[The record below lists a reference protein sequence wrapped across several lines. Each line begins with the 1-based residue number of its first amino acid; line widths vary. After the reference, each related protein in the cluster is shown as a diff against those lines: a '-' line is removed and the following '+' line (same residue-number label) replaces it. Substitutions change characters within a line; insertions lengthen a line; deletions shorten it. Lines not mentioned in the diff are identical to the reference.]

1 MPHASRQ
8 QEVSCAPSEASSDI
22 AKVAQP
28 ASRAPTVTAAP
39 THPRDTLASDN
50 SVTEYPTDRGKFPV
64 DLEDDDVK
72 RYILNNGPCKPEG
85 PFKRDG
91 KGRCFSKEFYNKTSK
106 IGCRIPR
113 KWLCYSPSMDRVYC
127 EQCWLFGDRPS
138 AHHLHQAWRIR
149 INDWQGLSKK
159 IKEHELSR
167 SHLAACVVY
176 DTWKNNLTIDAQIS
190 SEFKREVGFWTEVLT
205 RITDVTLTLASRNS
219 AFRGHREKICDIDN
233 GNLLST
239 IELMARY
246 DPVLQRLIESKKKV
260 HYLSPQ
266 TQNEIIS
273 LLSKKVQDTIITDIQ
288 NAEFYSIIM
297 DTTQDISKVDQLSQ
311 VFRYVTIANDENGNP
326 TEVKINESF
335 LGFHA
340 VTDQTAAGLEREILE
355 SMERK
360 GILFGKCRGQGY
372 DGASNMS
379 GVYSGV
385 QKHIRDKEPNAVYIH
400 CAAHNLNLVL
410 NDACQNIPEIKDFYD
425 TVERLYVFF
434 SGSIKRWELLETHLS
449 VPKAGQPTLKRLC
462 PTRWASRQDAV
473 QSLRFRYAD
482 IMQALTKIDLLSKKS
497 EERAEAT
504 GLKKAMESFEFVVMT
519 VIQGKV
525 LETVNI
531 VSQALQ
537 RKDVDLLQA
546 TVMLGNATDTLAQ
559 LRGEF
564 DGLKAHAQDL
574 ASSWGVHSLF
584 KDRRARRTK
593 RHFSELCEDQRL
605 QDHGEHFRVAV
616 FYANFDIVVAQLKNR
631 FVGMSEVA

>member
-1 MPHASRQ
+1 MLQVTLELESNPFIFAGQQEVSCAPSEASSDIGIAKAAQPASHAPTDPSSPVTAEPASRASRFETGQ

-72 RYILNNGPCKPEG
+72 R
-85 PFKRDG
+85 
-91 KGRCFSKEFYNKTSK
+91 
-106 IGCRIPR
+106 
-113 KWLCYSPSMDRVYC
+113 
-127 EQCWLFGDRPS
+127 
-138 AHHLHQAWRIR
+138 
-149 INDWQGLSKK
+149 
-159 IKEHELSR
+159 
-167 SHLAACVVY
+167 
-176 DTWKNNLTIDAQIS
+176 
-190 SEFKREVGFWTEVLT
+190 
-205 RITDVTLTLASRNS
+205 
-219 AFRGHREKICDIDN
+219 
-233 GNLLST
+233 
-239 IELMARY
+239 
-246 DPVLQRLIESKKKV
+246 
-260 HYLSPQ
+260 
-266 TQNEIIS
+266 
-273 LLSKKVQDTIITDIQ
+273 
-288 NAEFYSIIM
+288 
-297 DTTQDISKVDQLSQ
+297 
-311 VFRYVTIANDENGNP
+311 
-326 TEVKINESF
+326 
-335 LGFHA
+335 
-340 VTDQTAAGLEREILE
+340 
-355 SMERK
+355 
-360 GILFGKCRGQGY
+360 
-372 DGASNMS
+372 
-379 GVYSGV
+379 
-385 QKHIRDKEPNAVYIH
+385 
-400 CAAHNLNLVL
+400 
-410 NDACQNIPEIKDFYD
+410 
-425 TVERLYVFF
+425 
-434 SGSIKRWELLETHLS
+434 GSIKRWELLETHLS

-546 TVMLGNATDTLAQ
+546 TAMLGNATDTLAQ

-605 QDHGEHFRVAV
+605 QDPGEHFRVAV
-616 FYANFDIVVAQLKNR
+616 FYANIDIVVAQLKNR
-631 FVGMSEVA
+631 FVGMSEVAQRFSFLLPRELLRATDKDLSESASALSGQYKDDLSAEFPFQILSLRNALRPTIKKIERGTIKDLAQTLLIENQSILPNSTKVQKRPHLHIQTKYLRKLGDTSLLSSMYYRCMKMPCNFRGRVISYEAVFKSACMKKML

>member
-1 MPHASRQ
+1 MLQVTLELESNPFIFAGQQEVSCAPSEASSDIGIAKAAQPASHAPTDPSSPVTAEPASRASRFETGQ

-72 RYILNNGPCKPEG
+72 RYILNNEPCKPEG

-91 KGRCFSKEFYNKTSK
+91 KG
-106 IGCRIPR
+106 
-113 KWLCYSPSMDRVYC
+113 
-127 EQCWLFGDRPS
+127 
-138 AHHLHQAWRIR
+138 
-149 INDWQGLSKK
+149 
-159 IKEHELSR
+159 
-167 SHLAACVVY
+167 
-176 DTWKNNLTIDAQIS
+176 
-190 SEFKREVGFWTEVLT
+190 
-205 RITDVTLTLASRNS
+205 
-219 AFRGHREKICDIDN
+219 
-233 GNLLST
+233 
-239 IELMARY
+239 
-246 DPVLQRLIESKKKV
+246 
-260 HYLSPQ
+260 
-266 TQNEIIS
+266 
-273 LLSKKVQDTIITDIQ
+273 
-288 NAEFYSIIM
+288 
-297 DTTQDISKVDQLSQ
+297 
-311 VFRYVTIANDENGNP
+311 
-326 TEVKINESF
+326 
-335 LGFHA
+335 
-340 VTDQTAAGLEREILE
+340 
-355 SMERK
+355 
-360 GILFGKCRGQGY
+360 
-372 DGASNMS
+372 
-379 GVYSGV
+379 
-385 QKHIRDKEPNAVYIH
+385 
-400 CAAHNLNLVL
+400 
-410 NDACQNIPEIKDFYD
+410 
-425 TVERLYVFF
+425 

-546 TVMLGNATDTLAQ
+546 TAMLGNATDTLAQ

-605 QDHGEHFRVAV
+605 QDPGEHFRVAV
-616 FYANFDIVVAQLKNR
+616 FYANIDIVVAQLKNR
-631 FVGMSEVA
+631 FVGMSEVAQRFSFLLPRELLRATDKDLSESASALSGQYKDDLSAEFPFQILSLRNALRPTIKKIERGTIKDLAQTLLIENQSILPTGYFQSPGGSSAVLGSGPFDRGLWSFLK